1 MSVPQAAEEAKA
13 APAEPAA
20 QASEGEAAV
29 ENGADASVPAE
40 GAAQTEL
47 SVPVTEEPEPIA
59 SEPEAVEPPAQ
70 ADVPVVSAD
79 AKSEEKH
86 EPQVNG
92 DSMPPAPESDAK
104 DELVEAEA
112 EKEKEDESLYVGDA
126 TWEERTYKELVR
138 LREEMFWARVG
149 AVVH

>member
-20 QASEGEAAV
+20 QAAGSEATV
-29 ENGADASVPAE
+29 ESGADASVPAPAE
-40 GAAQTEL
+40 GAEL

-59 SEPEAVEPPAQ
+59 PESEAAEPLAQ

-79 AKSEEKH
+79 AKSKEKH
-86 EPQVNG
+86 EPQLNG
-92 DSMPPAPESDAK
+92 DSVPPAPESDAK
-104 DELVEAEA
+104 DEPVEAET
-112 EKEKEDESLYVGDA
+112 EKEKEDEGLYVGDA